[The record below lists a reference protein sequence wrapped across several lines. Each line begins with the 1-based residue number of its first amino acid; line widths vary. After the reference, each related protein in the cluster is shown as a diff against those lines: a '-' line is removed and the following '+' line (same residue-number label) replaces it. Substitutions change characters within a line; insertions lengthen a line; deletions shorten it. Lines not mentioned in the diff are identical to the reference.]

1 MPKSWYQ
8 ILGLCRDLDGHDETN
23 EILPGVLYQA
33 PLAPQLDSR
42 VHGQNLNKTKPVGK
56 YNI

>member
-8 ILGLCRDLDGHDETN
+8 ILGLGRDLDGHDETN

-42 VHGQNLNKTKPVGK
+42 VHGQNLNKTKPVR
-56 YNI
+56 NI